1 MDPRS
6 EELAALNALGMLES
20 DEKRVLDGS
29 SLVDRELRDLNA
41 ELELVAAELGRLVVP
56 VEPPADMKRRIRAKI
71 RSRGGSKLRSISPLA
86 LIAGVGWAA
95 AVALALASI
104 WLWRER
110 ASLNQQ
116 FNSLREAI
124 APVTQPTAEKEEKE
138 KPPARNLEEELKKL
152 RGDFESQKTALNTEI
167 EALRKREADA
177 NAKVAQLVQEAQA
190 QKERDAA
197 MKLHVAT
204 LQSEIWE
211 YRRSVM
217 TIVWD
222 ASKDQGALML
232 DKMPRVES
240 GRDYQLW
247 IIDPQ
252 KPDPVS
258 GGVLAVDDKG
268 TAKTTFKST
277 EDVGDAVKFIVSVE
291 KKGGVPKKEG
301 EVVLKEP

>member
-41 ELELVAAELGRLVVP
+41 ELELVAAELGRLVTP

-95 AVALALASI
+95 VVALTLVSV

-110 ASLNQQ
+110 DSLNQQ
-116 FNSLREAI
+116 FNSLRQAM
-124 APVTQPTAEKEEKE
+124 APVVQPSSAQEPKE
-138 KPPARNLEEELKKL
+138 KPPVRNLEEELNNL
-152 RGDFESQKTALNTEI
+152 RSDFESKKSALTAEI
-167 EALRKREADA
+167 EAIRKREADA

-190 QKERDAA
+190 QKERDAG
-197 MKLHVAT
+197 MNLQVTT

-222 ASKDQGALML
+222 ASKDQGALLL

-240 GRDYQLW
+240 GKDYQLW

-258 GGVLAVDDKG
+258 AGVLTVDDKG
-268 TAKTTFKST
+268 VAKTTFKST

-291 KKGGVPKKEG
+291 KKGGAPKKEG

>member
-20 DEKRVLDGS
+20 DEKRVLVGA
-29 SLVDRELRDLNA
+29 SLVDRELRDLSA
-41 ELELVAAELGRLVVP
+41 ELELVAAELGRLVP
-56 VEPPADMKRRIRAKI
+56 PAEPPADMKRRIRAKI

-86 LIAGVGWAA
+86 LFAGLGWAA
-95 AVALALASI
+95 AAALALGSL
-104 WLWRER
+104 WLWRELE
-110 ASLNQQ
+110 SLNQQ
-116 FNSLREAI
+116 FNALRQAI
-124 APVTQPTAEKEEKE
+124 APVVQPSEDKKEA
-138 KPPARNLEEELKKL
+138 PPARNLEEELKKL
-152 RGDFESQKTALNTEI
+152 RGDFESQKAALNTEI
-167 EALRKREADA
+167 EALRKRETEA
-177 NAKVAQLVQEAQA
+177 NAKVAQLMQEAQA
-190 QKERDAA
+190 QKDRDAA

-222 ASKDQGALML
+222 ALKDQGALML

-240 GRDYQLW
+240 GKDYQLW

-252 KPDPVS
+252 KPEPVS
-258 GGVLAVDDKG
+258 AGVLSVDDKG

-277 EDVGDAVKFIVSVE
+277 EDVGDAVKFFISVE